1 MDDKSNELGQGE
13 GRRVQGMDMN
23 LQKYMAFVKTVEYG
37 SFTKAAEILNYSQSG
52 ISRMIHDLEQE
63 WKVTLL
69 ERGRGGVSLTSDGM
83 KLLPYAEN
91 VCREYE
97 KLQVQVEELNG
108 LKSGLIRIGTFSSV
122 ASQWL
127 PNMIREFQKDYPNI
141 DYELLLGDYSEIEEW
156 ILEGRVDC
164 GFLRLPVHAELETIF
179 LEQDRLMVVLPE
191 GHRLAGCDRFPVNAL
206 VEEPFMLLE
215 KGARAEVS
223 EIFER
228 CGLTPKVHFTT
239 WDDYAIM
246 AMVESGLGISIL
258 PELILKRIP
267 YRIIV
272 KELEIP
278 AYRSIGVAL
287 KEKKSA
293 SLAVKRFLEYLDY
306 RQ

>member
-1 MDDKSNELGQGE
+1 MEGNPAREGE
-13 GRRVQGMDMN
+13 
-23 LQKYMAFVKTVEYG
+23 
-37 SFTKAAEILNYSQSG
+37 I
-52 ISRMIHDLEQE
+52 
-63 WKVTLL
+63 
-69 ERGRGGVSLTSDGM
+69 GVRPTSDGM
-83 KLLPYAEN
+83 KILPYAEN

-97 KLQVQVEELNG
+97 KLQMQVEELNG
-108 LKSGLIRIGTFSSV
+108 LRSGLIRIGAFSSV

-127 PNMIREFQKDYPNI
+127 PNIIREFQKDYPNI

-179 LEQDRLMVVLPE
+179 LEQDRLLVVLPE
-191 GHRLAGCDRFPVNAL
+191 GHRLAGCDKFPVNAL
-206 VEEPFMLLE
+206 AEEPFMLLE
-215 KGARAEVS
+215 KGERAEVS

-228 CGLTPKVHFTT
+228 CGLTPNVHFTT

-246 AMVESGLGISIL
+246 AMTESGLGISIL

-278 AYRSIGVAL
+278 AYRSIGLAL
-287 KEKKSA
+287 KEKKNA

-306 RQ
+306 R